1 MEETIYDLQ
10 FGDRFNFANEIGYPK
25 VYYIFSGMI
34 TYVNGYGKLVQSL
47 EAYVIEKGM
56 SKIWTI
62 NVKYLD
68 TTIIHR
74 IKVK

>member
-25 VYYIFSGMI
+25 VYYIFSRII
-34 TYVNGYGKLVQSL
+34 TVVNSYGQFVQGL
-47 EAYVIEKGM
+47 EAYVIERGT

-62 NVKYLD
+62 NVKFLD
-68 TTIIHR
+68 TIDIHKIR
-74 IKVK
+74 VK